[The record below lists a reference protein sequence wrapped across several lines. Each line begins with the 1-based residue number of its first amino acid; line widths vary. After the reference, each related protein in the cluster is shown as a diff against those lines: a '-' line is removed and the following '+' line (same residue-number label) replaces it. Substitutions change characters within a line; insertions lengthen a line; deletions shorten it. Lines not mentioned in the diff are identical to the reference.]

1 MTNDIHP
8 PLGEQPEGVLNALE
22 KLEEAKDKLFKNID
36 ELQENIKKLTEEN
49 KRLKTALGLVV
60 NYDNVDVIE
69 PLVLTKDME
78 VKEPSWK
85 DLVKEENNGHQ

>member
-8 PLGEQPEGVLNALE
+8 PLGEQPEGVLNALD

-36 ELQENIKKLTEEN
+36 DLQENIRKLTEEN

-60 NYDNVDVIE
+60 NYDFKE

>member
-1 MTNDIHP
+1 MTNEIHP

-36 ELQENIKKLTEEN
+36 DLQENIRKLTEEN
-49 KRLKTALGLVV
+49 KSLKTALGLVV
-60 NYDNVDVIE
+60 NYDFKE

>member
-1 MTNDIHP
+1 MTNEIHP

-36 ELQENIKKLTEEN
+36 DLQENIRKLTEEN

-60 NYDNVDVIE
+60 NYDFKE

-78 VKEPSWK
+78 VKESSWK

>member
-1 MTNDIHP
+1 MTNEIHP

-36 ELQENIKKLTEEN
+36 DLQENIRKLTEEN

-60 NYDNVDVIE
+60 NYDFKE

>member
-36 ELQENIKKLTEEN
+36 ELQENIRKLTEEN

-60 NYDNVDVIE
+60 NYDFKE

>member
-1 MTNDIHP
+1 MTNEIHP
-8 PLGEQPEGVLNALE
+8 PLGEQPEGVLNALV

-36 ELQENIKKLTEEN
+36 DLQENIRKLTEEN

-60 NYDNVDVIE
+60 NYDFKE